1 MPAPINGYAGAA
13 AAYEHAARAATA
25 DTSPAPKPDS
35 GATGGG
41 FADMVKDAMAGAVGS
56 LEHGEQVSMAA
67 IAGTADLSEVVTAV
81 ADAEMTLKTV
91 VAVRDKVIDA
101 YKDIMRMPV

>member
-13 AAYEHAARAATA
+13 AAYEHAAKAAT
-25 DTSPAPKPDS
+25 DTAPAPKPD
-35 GATGGG
+35 ADAKGGG
-41 FADMVKDAMAGAVGS
+41 FADMVKDAMAGAAS
-56 LEHGEQVSMAA
+56 TLEHSEKVSMAA